1 MSLCLLKAS
10 SGDVAAFRAA
20 GCSWTGIKTIGF
32 TVADAKNCK
41 IMDVMEWR
49 MR

>member
-1 MSLCLLKAS
+1 VSLCLLKAA
-10 SGDVAAFRAA
+10 SGDAAVFRAA
-20 GCSWTGIKTIGF
+20 GCSWTGITTIGF